1 MTQDYNTLLR
11 AELKDI
17 PEEAAIMPL
26 PRRLALKPIKNL
38 IDESLGPL
46 LPLMDK
52 HAKLQS
58 ESHRFVDEAYE
69 DPAILA
75 YMNKRG
81 YQTSDIAGSYLR
93 HRQAFLKAPILTIA
107 PGLKMML
114 EETGI
119 KDNVPVK
126 FLSAPFKTCYLE
138 FEPAE
143 QRKAMASAS
152 EMKTALVEGCYLQ
165 ETILERFPDIPKAQ
179 REHLELDP
187 NSPVR
192 LLEISF
198 TYSPIGNPQC
208 GPNDVQ
214 VLHSQ
219 ADYMAIFIQDENES
233 IKDVIDRHMAFYA
246 LNGFHVANMDIVEL
260 AQFKASMTENLSK
273 ITKALF
279 YLHVDR
285 KTQVVQ
291 KPVAEL
297 EKRLESIGP
306 KKQSKLNK
314 QVNKAYDR
322 ILIGPLQYIPMAE
335 RFAAE
340 DKVKGRRAPHY
351 RRGYFGL
358 RWVGTGQAKTTELV
372 RVKESIIH
380 EHLLTNREQRDYE
393 MR

>member
-1 MTQDYNTLLR
+1 MTSDYNALLR

-17 PEEAAIMPL
+17 PEDSAVLPL
-26 PRRLALKPIKNL
+26 PRRLALKPIAKL

-46 LPLMDK
+46 IPLMDK

-58 ESHRFVDEAYE
+58 ESHRFVDDAYE
-69 DPAILA
+69 DSTILA
-75 YMNKRG
+75 YMKKRG

-107 PGLKMML
+107 PGLKAML

-119 KDNVPVK
+119 KNNVPVK

-143 QRKAMASAS
+143 QRKALGMVPDRKS
-152 EMKTALVEGCYLQ
+152 ALVEGCYLQ
-165 ETILERFPDIPKAQ
+165 ETFLEDFPDIPKSQ

-187 NSPVR
+187 NAPVR
-192 LLEISF
+192 LLEVSF
-198 TYSPIGNPQC
+198 TYSPIGNPRC
-208 GPNDVQ
+208 GPDDIH

-219 ADYMAIFIQDENES
+219 ADYMAIFIQDENEP

-246 LNGFHVANMDIVEL
+246 QNGFHVAEMDIVEL
-260 AQFKASMTENLSK
+260 AQFKETMTENFSRV
-273 ITKALF
+273 TKALF

-285 KTQVVQ
+285 KTQLVQ
-291 KPVAEL
+291 KPAAEL
-297 EKRLESIGP
+297 EKRLESIGA
-306 KKQSKLNK
+306 KKQSKVNK
-314 QVNKAYDR
+314 QVNKVYDR

-335 RFAAE
+335 RFDAE
-340 DKVKGRRAPHY
+340 DKIKGRRAPHY

-372 RVKESIIH
+372 RVKEAIIH